1 MTHYESDRYDE
12 IRGQLFQWIQQGTL
26 KNDVEQALKGAKE
39 YILDARTEKGCLA
52 YNWSLDVN
60 EDGVIYVFE
69 EWATPEDLQ
78 LHFSAS
84 SYINMLNYLGQFDLQ
99 EVETTK
105 HQVTNQ
111 SAVYDENGP
120 TSSFS

>member
-1 MTHYESDRYDE
+1 MAILISGRIKLPKEDAEKT
-12 IRGQLFQWIQQGTL
+12 
-26 KNDVEQALKGAKE
+26 LKGAKE
-39 YILDARTEKGCLA
+39 YILDARTEPGCLA

-60 EDGVIYVFE
+60 EGGVIYVFE

-78 LHFSAS
+78 LHFSAP

-105 HQVTNQ
+105 HQVSNQ
-111 SAVYDENGP
+111 SPVYGENGP
-120 TSSFS
+120 TSSFN